1 MTTEIEWRRNWKP
14 NLKTKSWK
22 PLLIN
27 NVSYLVKYLFTDTS
41 YEILVTNLIDSWF
54 ERAEEADI
62 IQRTKVLSLIVYVN
76 STRLC
81 QLQLS

>member
-1 MTTEIEWRRNWKP
+1 MTTEIEWRRLWKS
-14 NLKTKSWK
+14 NLRTKSWK

-62 IQRTKVLSLIVYVN
+62 IQRTKVLSPVVCVI
-76 STRLC
+76 STRC
-81 QLQLS
+81 GFSYS